1 MSQNYYDVLGVTKD
15 ATDDEIVKK
24 YRKLTRE
31 LHPDRN
37 AKNGLDT
44 TDQFSKINKAYEV
57 LSDPLERFEYDE
69 SLEMKNKPN
78 GQNTA
83 DIFSKYNMTSSFE
96 DFDKIFNVEFPK
108 IFGKNF
114 SDQFNKK

>member
-1 MSQNYYDVLGVTKD
+1 MSETYYDILGISKD
-15 ATDDEIVKK
+15 ATDDEIVQK

-37 AKNGLDT
+37 AKNGIDT
-44 TDQFSKINKAYEV
+44 TNQFSKINKAYEV
-57 LSDPLERFEYDE
+57 LSDPLDRFEYDE
-69 SLEMKNKPN
+69 SLEMSNNPN
-78 GQNTA
+78 NT
-83 DIFSKYNMTSSFE
+83 DVFSKYNMTNSFE

-114 SDQFNKK
+114 TNQFNKK